1 MTSAAAALDA
11 MDREEAR
18 AALTRCCGAR
28 RWVQAMLDRR
38 PFGGDDALMQAAD
51 EAWATMEEA
60 DVLEA
65 FSHHPRIGA
74 DMDELRKRF
83 ATTSTWSAGEQAGVA
98 SADEETL
105 HALKQGNQDYEA
117 RFGFIFI
124 VCASG
129 KSAAEMLALLRE
141 RLPNE
146 RGDELRIAA
155 GEQGKITKLR
165 LAKLRAESSE
175 GT

>member
-1 MTSAAAALDA
+1 MSAARVLDG
-11 MDREEAR
+11 MEREAAR

-38 PFGGDDALMQAAD
+38 PFGTDEALMRAAD
-51 EAWATMEEA
+51 EVWATMEER
-60 DVLEA
+60 DILEA

-74 DMDELRKRF
+74 SVEELRKRF
-83 ATTSTWSAGEQAGVA
+83 ATTSTWSAGEQSGVA
-98 SADEETL
+98 GADDATL
-105 HALKQGNQDYEA
+105 TALRDGNHDYEA

-129 KSAAEMLALLRE
+129 KSAAEMLASLRA

-146 RGDELRIAA
+146 RDEELRIAA
-155 GEQGKITKLR
+155 GEQAKITKLR
-165 LAKLRAESSE
+165 LSKLASE
-175 GT
+175 AP